1 MARFLALDGDTT
13 RFQLLSANVKGDS
26 VRLEQSLVW
35 DEDQPINKNNAAAIG
50 ERLRAK
56 LREAGIAP
64 APLLICLGRDRIIV
78 KELKEVQKKYGDDRR
93 TQIIEDTGEIKLEDL
108 VSVEDV
114 AITVTRNTVP

>member
-35 DEDQPINKNNAAAIG
+35 DEDQPINKNNAAAVG

-56 LREAGIAP
+56 LKEAGIAP
-64 APLLICLGRDRIIV
+64 APLLVCLGRDRIIV
-78 KELKEVQKKYGDDRR
+78 KDLKVPKVPVHEEPAIVRFQALKELTEGGDDAV
-93 TQIIEDTGEIKLEDL
+93 IDF
-108 VSVEDV
+108 
-114 AITVTRNTVP
+114 VPIHASAAER